1 MKFPGHLKIL
11 ILLPLLFTGGSCDHE
26 EATVKYEGETVISSQ
41 IIQKD
46 VNMYIVYGFSFE
58 KGENIPY
65 YLTSSSPP
73 DIIVT
78 KLADFL
84 NDSITG
90 AVLNSPENEE
100 AFYLN
105 RTDRSYSEA
114 KEWFDNYSEV
124 TATDFIPLADS
135 VELYQ
140 IWTIQTS
147 AGKFAKLLIKKIEI
161 IRNNPGSV
169 QDYVDI
175 TIDYEY
181 QPDGS
186 RTFRENRS
194 GN

>member
-11 ILLPLLFTGGSCDHE
+11 ILLPILFTGGSCDNE
-26 EATVKYEGETVISSQ
+26 EETVKYEGETVISSE

-161 IRNNPGSV
+161 IRNNPSSV

>member
-11 ILLPLLFTGGSCDHE
+11 ILLPILFTGGSCDNE
-26 EATVKYEGETVISSQ
+26 EETVKYEGETVISSE

-161 IRNNPGSV
+161 VRNNPGSV